1 MPIFLT
7 LTSEWMEVT
16 LTNMERVWEEY
27 FGGPTKARFRTC
39 CPWHVCDIAIG
50 HLSLGSEKKTW
61 LEGTS
66 GSCWDVVGTSRHWNR

>member
-1 MPIFLT
+1 MV
-7 LTSEWMEVT
+7 VT

-39 CPWHVCDIAIG
+39 CPWHVCDRAIG

-61 LEGTS
+61 LEVYIWGLL
-66 GSCWDVVGTSRHWNR
+66 GCGCHFKALE